1 MTDVIRD
8 LPRDERPRERLLQH
22 GPQTLSDA
30 ELVAVILGSGV
41 PGKNA
46 IQLARELLMGGVRT
60 LRKRDLSTLGSIRG
74 VGPAKVARIAA
85 AVELARRLTSTEP
98 DSDKDM
104 FDASAL
110 GQRLVIGY
118 GHATQERLG
127 AALLDTRHRVLKQRE
142 IFVGTNDRTLVS
154 TREIVRFALIEHAK
168 GVVIFHNHPSG
179 DPTPSNEDLT
189 FTKKLQQSLLTC
201 DIDLVDHLVIGA
213 HRFHSMREGG
223 DL

>member
-22 GPQTLSDA
+22 GARTLSDA
-30 ELVAVILGSGV
+30 ELVAVILGTGA

-60 LRKRDLSTLGSIRG
+60 LRRRDLSSLASIRG
-74 VGPAKVARIAA
+74 VGPAKVARITA
-85 AVELARRLTSTEP
+85 AVELSRRLNTDEP
-98 DSDKDM
+98 DADDT

-110 GQRLVIGY
+110 GQRLVAGY
-118 GHATQERLG
+118 GHETQERLG

-168 GVVIFHNHPSG
+168 GVVIYHNHPSG
-179 DPTPSNEDLT
+179 DPTPSNEDLS
-189 FTKKLQQSLLTC
+189 FTKKLEDSLAMC
-201 DIDLVDHLVIGA
+201 DVDLVDHLVIGA
-213 HRFHSMREGG
+213 HRYHSMRDRG